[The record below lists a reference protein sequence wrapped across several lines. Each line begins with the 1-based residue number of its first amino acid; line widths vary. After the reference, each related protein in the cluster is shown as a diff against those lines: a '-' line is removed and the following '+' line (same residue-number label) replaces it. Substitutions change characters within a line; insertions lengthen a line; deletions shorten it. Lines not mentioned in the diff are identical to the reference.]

1 MVPRVSDTLAT
12 ERGAVNDRLSPDAVG
27 RRHRLIFELF
37 PGGTPDMSQS
47 EGPVTDVPV
56 AVADPPAAGGRGIA
70 TLVIALARFIV
81 VLDGTIMTVALPTI
95 QGSLHIS
102 PANLDW
108 VISAYSLTFGG
119 LMLLA
124 GRLGDVYG
132 RKLMFRVGVVIFG
145 LASLGG
151 GLASNG
157 TTLILFRGL
166 EGIGAAIATPGAL
179 SLLVSTFPEGKER
192 TKAFGLYGA
201 ATAMGA
207 VMGLLAGGVLTTY
220 AGWRWV
226 LFVNIPIVIVILLG
240 VNKLVD
246 LDSRRSR
253 IDVRGALT
261 ATLGI
266 GVLVFGINRVG
277 VHGWQDPTVIG
288 CMIAAFVL
296 LAAFVYAER
305 SGELPMI
312 PREVLS
318 DPGRVGANVVT
329 LVMSV
334 GIFSSYY
341 FLTLY
346 MQHVLG
352 YSAVRTGLMY
362 LPFAVGSGIAA
373 GSIGPLLLG
382 RARPQVAL
390 SAGLVVA
397 AAGTVWFCFLT
408 PDTGVFEVLV
418 PASVV
423 SGVGVGIVQVVST
436 AVGVRGI
443 DSSEAGIGSALLTA
457 GGQVGGALG
466 VALLGTVA
474 ATTTHHA
481 APGTPAATALTDG
494 YVAGFKVAVGLYLL
508 CVAITCLTIRPLREG
523 LPRTPLPQK
532 A

>member
-1 MVPRVSDTLAT
+1 
-12 ERGAVNDRLSPDAVG
+12 
-27 RRHRLIFELF
+27 
-37 PGGTPDMSQS
+37 MSQS

-56 AVADPPAAGGRGIA
+56 AVADPAPVGGRGMAI
-70 TLVIALARFIV
+70 LVIALARFIV

-95 QGSLHIS
+95 QRSLDIS
-102 PANLDW
+102 QANLDW

-132 RKLMFRVGVVIFG
+132 RKLMFRIGVVLFG

-151 GLASNG
+151 GLAGNG

-179 SLLVSTFPEGKER
+179 SLLVSTFPEGQQR

-246 LDSRRSR
+246 LDTRRSR
-253 IDVRGALT
+253 IDVWGALT
-261 ATLGI
+261 VTLGI
-266 GVLVFGINRVG
+266 GALIYGINRVG
-277 VHGWQDPTVIG
+277 LHGWSDPTVIG
-288 CMIAAFVL
+288 CMIATVVL
-296 LAAFVYAER
+296 LAVFVYFER
-305 SGELPMI
+305 SGDLPMI

-318 DPGRVGANVVT
+318 DPGRVGANIVT
-329 LVMSV
+329 LVMSI

-346 MQHVLG
+346 MQQVLG

-362 LPFAVGSGIAA
+362 LPFAVGAGLAA
-373 GSIGPLLLG
+373 GSVGPQLL
-382 RARPQVAL
+382 ARTAPQIAL
-390 SAGLVVA
+390 SSGLVLA
-397 AAGTVWFCFLT
+397 SAGTVWFCFIT
-408 PDTGVFEVLV
+408 PDSGVFEVLI

-423 SGVGVGIVQVVST
+423 SGVGVGIMQVVST
-436 AVGVRGI
+436 AIGVRGI

-481 APGTPAATALTDG
+481 AAGTSPADALTNG

-508 CVAITCLTIRPLREG
+508 CVVITFLTIRPVKEG
-523 LPRTPLPQK
+523 QQQMPQPQK